1 VEQCVLIDRNIG
13 KYIVFSE
20 DELINALRKISSNKA
35 KMVFCVSGSGQ
46 LEGVLTDGDV
56 RRWLTSAQEL
66 SLDVSALKV
75 ANTDYVALR
84 EDAEHDEIEARFSER
99 IAFIPLVDAQ
109 NHLVAIAWKD
119 KIEVTI
125 GDFVLDESSPA
136 FLIAEIGNNHNG
148 SLELAKELVD
158 LAVEAGADC
167 AKFQMRNLKSLYRTR
182 ARRTMPAPISAPS
195 IRLTCS
201 PASS

>member
-1 VEQCVLIDRNIG
+1 VERRVLIDRNIG

-35 KMVFCVSGSGQ
+35 RTVFCVSGSGQ

-56 RRWLTSAQEL
+56 RRWLTNSQEL
-66 SLDVSALKV
+66 SLDVSALSV
-75 ANTDYVALR
+75 ANKDYVSLS
-84 EDAEHDEIEARFSER
+84 ESAEHDEIEARFSER

-119 KIEVTI
+119 KIEIKI

-136 FLIAEIGNNHNG
+136 FIIAEIGNNHNG
-148 SLELAKELVD
+148 SLDLAKQLVD

-167 AKFQMRNLKSLYRTR
+167 AKFQMRNLKSLYRNEG
-182 ARRTMPAPISAPS
+182 AADDASAD
-195 IRLTCS
+195 LG
-201 PASS
+201 AQ